1 MLALVVSRCFFWL
14 WQSINY
20 DKHNE
25 FLSYFFPTKHHEN
38 KSLLLYWT
46 LPLRIPDSK
55 ILPLTFTTRLLVW
68 VVLGLWSNYWC
79 KLLGWLLCGHRNAGG
94 PKGMGGLHPSRHM
107 AKGFTGA
114 FGWQPRWVR
123 HRWNLELERNKHS
136 RFTKAWKWRQPASV
150 PHSFHLNPYLV
161 KPWQSSLRRRTKR
174 EKVKERRNRRR
185 KMKKNWLSL
194 EEKIA
199 QSNLEHL
206 FWQLP
211 IQCLTLFRK

>member
-20 DKHNE
+20 DKHTE
-25 FLSYFFPTKHHEN
+25 FLSYLFPTKHHEN

-123 HRWNLELERNKHS
+123 HRCNLEPERNK
-136 RFTKAWKWRQPASV
+136 QSV
-150 PHSFHLNPYLV
+150 YKSMKMEAAGLSSTFFHLNPYLV
-161 KPWQSSLRRRTKR
+161 KPWQSSLRRRQR
-174 EKVKERRNRRR
+174 EKKWKRGGIEGGRWR
-185 KMKKNWLSL
+185 KTDFHWK
-194 EEKIA
+194 
-199 QSNLEHL
+199 
-206 FWQLP
+206 
-211 IQCLTLFRK
+211 RK